1 MIFGQN
7 YGVRGSYGQSG
18 ALARRSFRHLALSC
32 YGFDGEITPR
42 TLDYSDGLLVLQ
54 R

>member
-18 ALARRSFRHLALSC
+18 ALARLSFRHLALSC
-32 YGFDGEITPR
+32 YGFDGESPLARLITR
-42 TLDYSDGLLVLQ
+42 TGS
-54 R
+54 